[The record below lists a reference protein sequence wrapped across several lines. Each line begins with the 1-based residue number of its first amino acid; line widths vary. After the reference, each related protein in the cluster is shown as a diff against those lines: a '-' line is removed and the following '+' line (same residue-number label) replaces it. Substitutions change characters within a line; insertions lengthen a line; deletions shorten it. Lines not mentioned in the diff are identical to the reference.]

1 MTELVALPYSPW
13 SEKARWA
20 LDYNKTDYKEHTYK
34 PLLGEPSLR
43 IRLRK
48 WSGPVGV
55 PALFGADATLSD
67 SYDIAQWADENGG
80 GNLFPEHHAGQI
92 ELYNV
97 LSERAL
103 DAGRKLSLT
112 RMLDDDEAVKEMVPD
127 AFRKALGKR
136 ALVIGRQGIERT
148 LRKWGAADEDFGTA
162 RPLYTN
168 ILKQLRKDLAKE
180 GKEDPPGEPRTLL
193 GEFTYADIAMA
204 QALAFV
210 SPPADPIPPA
220 HGLRVGPASRRS
232 FVDPELAEQ
241 FADLLT
247 WRDLLYKKY
256 R

>member
-1 MTELVALPYSPW
+1 MTEFVALPYSPW

-20 LDYNKTDYKEHTYK
+20 LDYGKTEYKEHTYK
-34 PLLGEPSLR
+34 PLLGEPAL
-43 IRLRK
+43 RLRLRQ

-55 PALFGADATLSD
+55 PALFGTDLSLGD

-80 GNLFPEHHAGQI
+80 GDLFPENHTRDI

-103 DAGRKLSLT
+103 AAGRKISLGRALSDNDAIL
-112 RMLDDDEAVKEMVPD
+112 EMVPG
-127 AFRKALGKR
+127 AMRKVLGRGAL
-136 ALVIGRQGIERT
+136 AIGRQGIERT
-148 LRKWGAADEDFGTA
+148 LRKWGAAEDDFGTA
-162 RPLYTN
+162 RRVFTN
-168 ILKQLRKDLAKE
+168 ILKQLRKDLTKQ
-180 GKEDPPGEPRTLL
+180 GKDDPRSEPRTLL

-220 HGLRVGPASRRS
+220 RGLRIAPASRRS
-232 FVDPELAEQ
+232 FTDPELAEQ
-241 FADLLT
+241 FPDLLT
-247 WRDLLYKKY
+247 WRDLIYEKY